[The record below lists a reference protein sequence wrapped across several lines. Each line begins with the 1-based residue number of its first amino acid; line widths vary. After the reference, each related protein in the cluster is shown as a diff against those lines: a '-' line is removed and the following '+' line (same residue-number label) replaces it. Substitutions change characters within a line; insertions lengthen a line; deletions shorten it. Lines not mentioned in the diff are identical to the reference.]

1 MFRIAVFIYLGLHTH
16 IRAHV
21 HTNTHT
27 HVKVYCFVLFY
38 DAMKMR
44 EDKGLHERKEMEKKK
59 MERLGN
65 VVISNKVY
73 KIIAVMSIL
82 LKSYYC

>member
-44 EDKGLHERKEMEKKK
+44 GQGVAWEKRNGKKK
-59 MERLGN
+59 NGKTGECCN
-65 VVISNKVY
+65 F
-73 KIIAVMSIL
+73 
-82 LKSYYC
+82 